1 MGEHKKT
8 TYDIPVESE
17 SAESLVETT
26 RETERLAGG
35 QILEETRPG
44 FLELAVDAYAY
55 AEELIDQA
63 AKRYYPPLACS
74 QGCSYCCH
82 LPVSVSVAEVVAVL
96 DYVQENFSADE
107 REALRQ
113 RVAQR
118 YQEVV
123 ELSDQERK
131 HTNIRCPLLD
141 EAGRCSVYPVRPL
154 ACRGF
159 NSTDLEA
166 CRQRFEHPELDLSNP
181 AFGYNVQ
188 AALGVAQGVQQA
200 LQDAGLEPI
209 ELDLIRA
216 LRLFWSDPQ
225 RVLKKWRKRG
235 RRAIKAAQ
243 RSDL

>member
-1 MGEHKKT
+1 MREREKT
-8 TYDIPVESE
+8 YEIPVQSE
-17 SAESLVETT
+17 SVESLVETT

-35 QILEETRPG
+35 QILEQTRPG
-44 FLELAVDAYAY
+44 FLELAVDAYSY
-55 AEELIDQA
+55 AEELIDEA
-63 AKRYYPPLACS
+63 AERYYPPLACS
-74 QGCSYCCH
+74 QGCDYCCH

-96 DYVQENFSADE
+96 DYVQQNFSAPR

-113 RVAQR
+113 RVAAR
-118 YQEVV
+118 YQDVV
-123 ELSDQERK
+123 ELTDEQRK

-141 EAGRCSVYPVRPL
+141 DDGRCSVYPVRPL

-159 NSTDLEA
+159 NSTDVEA
-166 CRQRFEHPELDLSNP
+166 CRRRFEHPELELSNP

-209 ELDLIRA
+209 ELDLTRA
-216 LRLFWSDPQ
+216 LRLFWNDPQ

-235 RRAIKAAQ
+235 RRAIKSAQ
-243 RSDL
+243 RSEI